1 MELLDGVR
9 VLDFTHVYFGP
20 YATMILADMGAEVI
34 KVEPLWGEV
43 ARMYPP
49 LVGGVSCVFLYFNRN
64 KKGIAID
71 LKTSRGAEIA
81 LKLAERSDILVENFR
96 RGVMDKLGLGYEHV
110 RRVNP
115 DIIYASLSGYGLY
128 GPYASRPSYAP
139 MASSISG
146 WYRLTGDLIDP
157 QGPPIQPAEWHGD
170 LDPALWAVIAILGA
184 LHRRNRTG
192 EGQLIDVA
200 QLDCMIAQ
208 TGVSITEYANT
219 GELPWQSR
227 RKYAG
232 LHTFGMFR
240 AADEWVYIAADPQM
254 RDGLTRAMGVEK
266 LERDEQLREWVA
278 SRTVKEVVDAL
289 VAEAVPVAPILQID
303 QTIEDPHVKARGIL
317 KSLEHPTAGMIRLPG
332 HPIKYNGVD
341 LKIRS
346 PAPLLG
352 QHTKEVLREILGYN
366 EEEIE
371 ALRRERI
378 IL

>member
-1 MELLDGVR
+1 MWLLEGVR

-20 YATMILADMGAEVI
+20 YATMILADMGADVI
-34 KVEPLWGEV
+34 KVEPPWGEV

-49 LVGGVSCVFLYFNRN
+49 LVGGVSCAFLYLNRN
-64 KKGIAID
+64 KRGIAID
-71 LKTSRGAEIA
+71 LKASKGVEIA
-81 LKLAERSDILVENFR
+81 LKLAEKSDVIVENFR
-96 RGVMDKLGLGYEHV
+96 RGVMDKLGLGYGDV

-115 DIIYASLSGYGLY
+115 DIIYASLSGYGLE
-128 GPYASRPSYAP
+128 GPYSSRPSYAP

-157 QGPPIQPAEWHGD
+157 QGPPVQPAEWHGD

-184 LHRRNRTG
+184 LRHRDRTG
-192 EGQLIDVA
+192 EGKLIDVA

-208 TGVSITEYANT
+208 TGVSITSYANT

-227 RKYAG
+227 RRYAG
-232 LHTFGMFR
+232 LDTFGMFK
-240 AADEWVYIAADPQM
+240 AADGWVYIAADPQM
-254 RDGLTRAMGVEK
+254 RDGLTRAMGVER
-266 LERDEQLREWVA
+266 LERTEQLRDWVA
-278 SRTVKEVVDAL
+278 SRTVGEVVDAL
-289 VAEAVPVAPILQID
+289 VAEGVPVAPILQVD
-303 QTIEDPHVKARGIL
+303 QTIEDVHVKARGII
-317 KSLEHPTAGMIRLPG
+317 KSLEHPTAGRIRLPG
-332 HPIKYNGVD
+332 HPIRYDGED

-352 QHTKEVLREILGYN
+352 QHTAEVLREVLGYR